1 MEKSDHVFG
10 MEAQANSRSLFLEQ
24 NPGSSRSEGALEV
37 ILLNLQLHA
46 EISPVAPWTASF
58 SEFLPQWEFS
68 S

>member
-46 EISPVAPWTASF
+46 EISPVAP
-58 SEFLPQWEFS
+58 
-68 S
+68 